1 MRVAAAYTK
10 RRANSNAREG
20 VPGRAAADTIA
31 SMICSRLL
39 TPASFANTCA
49 SLLLALAFNIA
60 AASAQSAV
68 KTGKERLGDKASDE
82 QRVDN
87 CKVPRERWGKT
98 IRPAACAHD
107 RRIEVTH

>member
-1 MRVAAAYTK
+1 M
-10 RRANSNAREG
+10 
-20 VPGRAAADTIA
+20 
-31 SMICSRLL
+31 CSRLL

-49 SLLLALAFNIA
+49 LLLVA
-60 AASAQSAV
+60 AALHVSAASVQAAV

-98 IRPAACAHD
+98 ARSASCAHD
-107 RRIEVTH
+107 GRIEVTH